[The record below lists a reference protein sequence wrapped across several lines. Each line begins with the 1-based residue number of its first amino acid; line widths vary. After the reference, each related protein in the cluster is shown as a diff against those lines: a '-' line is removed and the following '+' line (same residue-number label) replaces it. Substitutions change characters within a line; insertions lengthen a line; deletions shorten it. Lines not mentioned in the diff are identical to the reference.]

1 MRFSD
6 MVVSGLPIRN
16 GDLHAGEIA
25 SVSLDLLSS
34 MCDFKIRH
42 MPGTILQLRIGM
54 HSGRLNHYQMFI
66 CINEPRCEKTC
77 FCHMQTTKV
86 QISLCIRA
94 V

>member
-1 MRFSD
+1 

-54 HSGRLNHYQMFI
+54 HSGRSNCLLLSVMIIYY
-66 CINEPRCEKTC
+66 ERKSALDCEKWVKSN
-77 FCHMQTTKV
+77 HPLH
-86 QISLCIRA
+86 ISHIGL
-94 V
+94 VG

>member
-1 MRFSD
+1 MLGHSIFPD

-54 HSGRLNHYQMFI
+54 HSGMYSNYLLAHPG
-66 CINEPRCEKTC
+66 E
-77 FCHMQTTKV
+77 
-86 QISLCIRA
+86 LL
-94 V
+94 

>member
-1 MRFSD
+1 MELYGLRYDFIMQSNIIYVLDHSFFPD

-54 HSGRLNHYQMFI
+54 HSGMYSNYFLAHQ
-66 CINEPRCEKTC
+66 
-77 FCHMQTTKV
+77 
-86 QISLCIRA
+86 SSW
-94 V
+94 

>member
-1 MRFSD
+1 MLDHSIFPD

-54 HSGRLNHYQMFI
+54 HSGMYSNFFLLRSVFVH
-66 CINEPRCEKTC
+66 
-77 FCHMQTTKV
+77 
-86 QISLCIRA
+86 RA
-94 V
+94 

>member
-1 MRFSD
+1 

-42 MPGTILQLRIGM
+42 MPGVILQLRIGM
-54 HSGRLNHYQMFI
+54 HSGEYLGAYHIIIKIGTANLIMLI
-66 CINEPRCEKTC
+66 
-77 FCHMQTTKV
+77 V
-86 QISLCIRA
+86 LL
-94 V
+94 